1 MISSRTL
8 SLDTV
13 SLMHASH
20 MSLCCRIKEI
30 EDEMARTQK
39 NKVQALKIRC
49 CSIFACRNDIES
61 SDHRTNIS
69 MGTVGH

>member
-1 MISSRTL
+1 MIPSRTL
-8 SLDTV
+8 SLDTA

-39 NKVQALKIRC
+39 NKVQALDAAAQLPIRET
-49 CSIFACRNDIES
+49 SIPQSIAPTS
-61 SDHRTNIS
+61 L
-69 MGTVGH
+69 